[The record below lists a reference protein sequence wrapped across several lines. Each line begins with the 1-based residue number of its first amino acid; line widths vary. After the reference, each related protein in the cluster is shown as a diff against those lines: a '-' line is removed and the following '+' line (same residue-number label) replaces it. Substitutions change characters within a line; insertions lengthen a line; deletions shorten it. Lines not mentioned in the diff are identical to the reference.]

1 MTDVKSPSDL
11 LAGQVIDRL
20 IAAGLLRTQHRDSLV
35 SKMASGSMKGED
47 WRLEIELAAD
57 KGEEG

>member
-1 MTDVKSPSDL
+1 MSDGQTPSDI

-20 IAAGLLRTQHRDSLV
+20 IAAGHLRADKREALV
-35 SKMASGSMKGED
+35 AKMASGGLKAED

-57 KGEEG
+57 KGEEA

>member
-1 MTDVKSPSDL
+1 MSDTKSPSET

-20 IAAGLLRTQHRDSLV
+20 IAAGHLRADKRDALV
-35 SKMASGSMKGED
+35 AKMASGGLKAED

-57 KGEEG
+57 EGEEA